1 MTIECSKLNPFIAA
15 PKGEPGVPGETGL
28 PGERGYPGP
37 EGPQGPEGAAGKM
50 GEKVCMIFYIQLG
63 SYGSLTLMGT
73 LFFCMMG
80 NFLKKKLSYSDF
92 FFKFNFFKQ
101 LILSVIPSVLYS
113 FDTDQA

>member
-1 MTIECSKLNPFIAA
+1 MNLFIAA

-50 GEKVCMIFYIQLG
+50 GEKVCRIFYIQLPVG

-73 LFFCMMG
+73 LALCMMD
-80 NFLKKKLSYSDF
+80 NFS
-92 FFKFNFFKQ
+92 
-101 LILSVIPSVLYS
+101 P
-113 FDTDQA
+113 